1 MPLQRRHDRE
11 GEMKVLGAAAVLAVG
26 AAAVAFVA
34 GFGTYLYVR
43 FTQNR
48 RKLPKGDEAASP
60 SLKR

>member
-1 MPLQRRHDRE
+1 
-11 GEMKVLGAAAVLAVG
+11 MKVLGAAAVLAVG